1 MKRIPILLLTLT
13 LMLLTACGVW
23 ADTVPVPDGAVS
35 PVPQEPLAD
44 EQEQETDSA
53 ALSALRQEA
62 AEAGFPC
69 AVAYLN
75 FTFDAA
81 DFPNIPDALTEAC
94 PFLADAVCVDAGGE
108 DVYAIVPADPEAQLS
123 LYRCELS
130 EAGEMVT
137 EDKSICDV
145 SGGDIVLLRCNV
157 SDIMPNVLV
166 RVTDSSGAVFAFS
179 PFLSLRDGQLGTPG
193 VYDFTEYPLDMPTE

>member
-1 MKRIPILLLTLT
+1 MKRILILLFTLT
-13 LMLLTACGVW
+13 LALLTACGVW
-23 ADTVPVPDGAVS
+23 ADTVPLPDGVVS

-62 AEAGFPC
+62 AAAKCPC

-81 DFPNIPDALTEAC
+81 DFPAIPDALTEAC

-108 DVYAIVPADPEAQLS
+108 DIYAIVPADPDGAVKVYDCSTRTETEAAKVL
-123 LYRCELS
+123 
-130 EAGEMVT
+130 AFT
-137 EDKSICDV
+137 ER
-145 SGGDIVLLRCNV
+145 GDIVLLRCNE
-157 SDIMPNVLV
+157 SDIMSNVFV
-166 RVTDSSGAVFAFS
+166 NVVNRYGTIFEFE
-179 PFLSLRDGQLGTPG
+179 PFLSLENGRLGTTG
-193 VYDFTEYPLDMPTE
+193 VYDFTEYPLEMP

>member
-1 MKRIPILLLTLT
+1 MKRTLILLFTLT

-53 ALSALRQEA
+53 ALSALRQAA
-62 AEAGFPC
+62 AEANYPC

-75 FTFDAA
+75 FAFDAA
-81 DFPNIPDALTEAC
+81 DFPVIPDALAEAC
-94 PFLADAVCVDAGGE
+94 PFLADAVCVDALG
-108 DVYAIVPADPEAQLS
+108 DDIYAIVPTDSDAQLS
-123 LYRCELS
+123 VYPCELN
-130 EAGEMVT
+130 EAVEMVI

-145 SGGDIVLLRCNV
+145 SDGGAVLLRCNV
-157 SDIMPNVLV
+157 SDIMPNALV
-166 RVTDSSGAVFAFS
+166 RVTDGSGQEFS
-179 PFLSLRDGQLGTPG
+179 FYPFLSLENGRLGTMG
-193 VYDFTEYPLDMPTE
+193 VYDFTEYPLDMP

>member
-1 MKRIPILLLTLT
+1 MKRAPILLFTLM

-75 FTFDAA
+75 FFFDAA
-81 DFPNIPDALTEAC
+81 DFPEIPDALAEAC
-94 PFLADAVCVDAGGE
+94 PFLAGAVCVDAGGE
-108 DVYAIVPADPEAQLS
+108 DIYAIVPADPDGAVKIFDNTPRTGNELPKVLS
-123 LYRCELS
+123 MTGR
-130 EAGEMVT
+130 
-137 EDKSICDV
+137 
-145 SGGDIVLLRCNV
+145 GDIVLLRCNE
-157 SDIMPNVLV
+157 SDIMCNVFV
-166 RVTDSSGAVFAFS
+166 AVSNGSGQDFS
-179 PFLSLRDGQLGTPG
+179 FYPFLSLENGQLGTTG
-193 VYDFTEYPLDMPTE
+193 VYDFTEYPLDMP